1 VPSILV
7 TAASGRTARLIIGQ
21 FIQEKTR
28 VRALVRDIASVP
40 WLRENP
46 LVELIEGRLGDAATL
61 TVALEGVERALL
73 ISSPR
78 GPMVRDQCAF
88 VDAARA
94 AGVSHVIKVSGRET
108 GLDFDLEGFS
118 GTRDHAVIERHL
130 EQSGLA
136 WTQLRPSQFMQV
148 YLDELPAIRTG
159 QRLLRPMSD
168 ARVSP
173 VDLRDVARVAYR
185 VLTTRGHEGR
195 RYELTGPEALT
206 MSEISRAI
214 SNATGRAIPYL
225 DCTADEHVRAMRA
238 EGALPPTIELLSSLY
253 RERRKSQFSSVH
265 LDTYR
270 ELAIRPTSFA
280 DFARDHASRWMP
292 NA

>member
-1 VPSILV
+1 MILV
-7 TAASGRTARLIIGQ
+7 TAASGRTAQLIIGQ
-21 FIQEKTR
+21 FIQESTR
-28 VRALVRDIASVP
+28 VRALVRDMASVP
-40 WLRENP
+40 WLHENP
-46 LVELIEGRLGDAATL
+46 LVELVEGRLGDAATL
-61 TVALEGVERALL
+61 TVALQDVERALL

-108 GLDFDLEGFS
+108 GLDFDVEGFS
-118 GTRDHAVIERHL
+118 GTRDHAVIERYL

-148 YLDELPAIRTG
+148 YLDELPAIQTG
-159 QRLLRPMSD
+159 QRLLRPMGD

-173 VDLRDVARVAYR
+173 VDLRDVVRVAHR
-185 VLTTRGHEGR
+185 VLTTTGHEGR
-195 RYELTGPEALT
+195 RYELTGPQALT
-206 MSEISRAI
+206 MGEIAQAI
-214 SNATGRAIPYL
+214 SNATGRPTPYL

-238 EGALPPTIELLSSLY
+238 EGALPPTVELLSSLY
-253 RERRKSQFSSVH
+253 RERRKSQFSSVN

-280 DFARDHASRWMP
+280 EFARDHASRWMP